1 MSQLFSVISEEEK
14 LRIQKRVAVMLNE
27 KEDKIAELFP
37 VWEAIILGG
46 LLKLVRNR
54 IRFNALYNFILQKP
68 IPVVSIEAYLG
79 ESGTK
84 FDLDE
89 IMRFGEGMMSILIP
103 DKKSAI
109 AMLLSRDLGCKS
121 SSVLKGLTLFF
132 GLYGYKL
139 KQTDYPAL
147 KDWKAY
153 SSFFLAMKSDFNAL
167 CSGKVQYAISDILL
181 LSDILKVDPMVVLA
195 YSDESESQTIASVGV
210 LQRITLPMILSL
222 LGVILLGG
230 LVIWYTSFR
239 TVEDEEGLVET
250 EEIIPLDS
258 LSKLNDSLTQA
269 VLDSNR
275 LKSDSLVT
283 LVWPDGKPFD
293 VAKTSVIV
301 PVHQYLTDSTQLD
314 ATEFSAAELQF
325 DGQSDLLLLPNDLVF
340 KRLAEGMSKFKEVQ
354 VKWVVNSGKDDRASL
369 KRGFVL
375 KNRLVGEGVSPARIE
390 VKSADPAVSFS
401 GNEAQ
406 VYLLLS
412 KRPVLK

>member
-1 MSQLFSVISEEEK
+1 MKLFSVISEEEK
-14 LRIQKRVAVMLNE
+14 LRIQKRVALMLNE
-27 KEDKIAELFP
+27 TEDKVAELFP

-68 IPVVSIEAYLG
+68 IPIYSIEAYLG
-79 ESGTK
+79 EPK
-84 FDLDE
+84 ADFDIEEML
-89 IMRFGEGMMSILIP
+89 RFGEGMMSILVP

-132 GLYGYKL
+132 AFYGYKL

-153 SSFFLAMKSDFNAL
+153 SSFYLAMKSDFNAL
-167 CSGKVQYAISDILL
+167 CSGKVQYTISDILL

-195 YSDESESQTIASVGV
+195 YSDESEVAPDASMH
-210 LQRITLPMILSL
+210 LFQRLTLPMVFSVLAVLI
-222 LGVILLGG
+222 LGG
-230 LVIWYTSFR
+230 FVIWYTSFR
-239 TVEDEEGLVET
+239 DVSDDENLAET

-258 LSKLNDSLTQA
+258 LTKLNDSLTQA

-275 LKSDSLVT
+275 LKSDSLMT

-293 VAKTSVIV
+293 VAKTSVVV
-301 PVHQYLTDSTQLD
+301 PVFRYLMDSTQKESDSFL
-314 ATEFSAAELQF
+314 ATELQF
-325 DGQSDLLLLPNDLVF
+325 DAKTDLLDGTNEQVF
-340 KRLAEGMSKFKEVQ
+340 KLLAEGLYKFKDVQ
-354 VKWVVNSGKDDRASL
+354 IKVVVNSQKDDRASL

-375 KNRLVGEGVSPARIE
+375 KNRFVGEGVSPARIE
-390 VKSADPAVSFS
+390 VKSSDPSVTFS
-401 GNEAQ
+401 SGDPE
-406 VYLLLS
+406 VYLVLS
-412 KRPVLK
+412 KGRY

>member
-1 MSQLFSVISEEEK
+1 MKLFSVISEEEK
-14 LRIQKRVAVMLNE
+14 LRIQKRVALMLNE
-27 KEDKIAELFP
+27 TEDKVAELFP

-68 IPVVSIEAYLG
+68 IPIDSIEAYLG
-79 ESGTK
+79 ESK
-84 FDLDE
+84 ADFDLED
-89 IMRFGEGMMSILIP
+89 MLRFGEGMMSILVP

-132 GLYGYKL
+132 AFYGYKL

-153 SSFFLAMKSDFNAL
+153 SSFYLAMKSDFNAL
-167 CSGKVQYAISDILL
+167 CSGKVQYTISDILL

-195 YSDESESQTIASVGV
+195 YSDESEVAPDASTHFF
-210 LQRITLPMILSL
+210 QRLTLPMVFSVLAVLI
-222 LGVILLGG
+222 LGG
-230 LVIWYTSFR
+230 FIIWYTSYR
-239 TVEDEEGLVET
+239 DVSDVDNLAET

-258 LSKLNDSLTQA
+258 LTKLNDSLTQA

-275 LKSDSLVT
+275 LKSDSLTT

-293 VAKTSVIV
+293 VAKTSVVV
-301 PVHQYLTDSTQLD
+301 PVFRYLMDSTQKESDSFL
-314 ATEFSAAELQF
+314 ATELQF
-325 DGQSDLLLLPNDLVF
+325 DAKSDLLDGTNEQVF
-340 KRLAEGMSKFKEVQ
+340 KLLAEGLYKFKEVQ
-354 VKWVVNSGKDDRASL
+354 IKVVVNSQKDDRASL
-369 KRGFVL
+369 KRGFVV

-390 VKSADPAVSFS
+390 VKSADPLVTFS
-401 GNEAQ
+401 SGDPE
-406 VYLLLS
+406 VYLVLS
-412 KRPVLK
+412 KPRY

>member
-14 LRIQKRVAVMLNE
+14 LRIQKRVAVMLQEN
-27 KEDKIAELFP
+27 EDKVAELFP

-68 IPVVSIEAYLG
+68 IPVTSIESYLG
-79 ESGTK
+79 EK
-84 FDLDE
+84 KAQFDLEE

-147 KDWKAY
+147 KDWKTY
-153 SSFFLAMKSDFNAL
+153 SAFFLAMKSDFNSL
-167 CSGKVQYAISDILL
+167 CSGKVQYTISDILL

-195 YSDESESQTIASVGV
+195 YSDESEAHTKSPAGL
-210 LQRITLPMILSL
+210 LQRMTLPMLLSV
-222 LGVILLGG
+222 LGVVILGG
-230 LVIWYTSFR
+230 LVIWYASFR
-239 TVEDEEGLVET
+239 TVEEDPSLAET

-275 LKSDSLVT
+275 LKSDTLAT

-293 VAKTSVIV
+293 VVKTSVIV
-301 PVHQYLTDSTQLD
+301 PVFKYLMDSTQLD
-314 ATEFSAAELQF
+314 VSDFSVDELRF
-325 DGQSDLLLLPNDLVF
+325 DGQTDLLSLPNEQMF
-340 KRLAEGMSKFKEVQ
+340 KRLAEGLSKFKDVQ
-354 VKWVVNSGKDDRASL
+354 VKWIVNSGKDDRSSL

-390 VKSADPAVSFS
+390 VKSTDPSVSFS
-401 GNEAQ
+401 GSDAQ
-406 VYLLLS
+406 VFLVLT
-412 KRPVLK
+412 KRAVLK

>member
-1 MSQLFSVISEEEK
+1 MKLFSVISEEEK

-27 KEDKIAELFP
+27 TEEKVAELFP

-68 IPVVSIEAYLG
+68 IPVDSIEAYLG
-79 ESGTK
+79 ESK
-84 FDLDE
+84 ADFDLE
-89 IMRFGEGMMSILIP
+89 AILRFGEGMMSILVP

-132 GLYGYKL
+132 GFYGYKL

-153 SSFFLAMKSDFNAL
+153 SAFYLAMKSDFNAL
-167 CSGKVQYAISDILL
+167 CSGKVQYTISDILL

-195 YSDESESQTIASVGV
+195 YSEESELAADPAANFF
-210 LQRITLPMILSL
+210 QRLTLPMILSVVSVL
-222 LGVILLGG
+222 ILGG
-230 LVIWYTSFR
+230 FLIWYTSFR
-239 TVEDEEGLVET
+239 EVSDVDNLAET

-275 LKSDSLVT
+275 LKSDSLTT

-293 VAKTSVIV
+293 VAKTSIVV
-301 PVHQYLTDSTQLD
+301 PVFRYLMDSTQKESESFL
-314 ATEFSAAELQF
+314 ATELQF
-325 DGQSDLLLLPNDLVF
+325 DAKTDLLNGTNEQVF
-340 KRLAEGMSKFKEVQ
+340 KSLAEGLYKFKEVQ
-354 VKWVVNSGKDDRASL
+354 IKVVVNSDKDDRASL

-375 KNRLVGEGVSPARIE
+375 KNRLVGEGVTPARIE
-390 VKSADPAVSFS
+390 VKSSDPSVTFS
-401 GNEAQ
+401 SGESE
-406 VYLLLS
+406 VYLVLS
-412 KRPVLK
+412 KGRY